1 MSKFYATMCLHLHR
15 LARLGASLVP
25 HDSNEKARKLNGLRA
40 CSVEMPGIEPGSDVA
55 FARLLRAQSARRF
68 IDLSWLTD
76 QQLLGLV
83 GFRSLSLPPTGATD
97 SGYLIDARIQD
108 DSDAWADGL
117 VHWFT

>member
-1 MSKFYATMCLHLHR
+1 MR
-15 LARLGASLVP
+15 
-25 HDSNEKARKLNGLRA
+25 KARNLKDHGL
-40 CSVEMPGIEPGSDVA
+40 SIVEMPGIEPGSDVA
-55 FARLLRAQSARRF
+55 FARLLRAQSARSF

-108 DSDAWADGL
+108 DSNAWADGL
-117 VHWFT
+117 VRWIT